1 MLCTVPRV
9 CLEERG
15 IRFTLALG
23 RPVQALD
30 LEPATIVNLA
40 LPVNFIHH
48 RDLAKLISIIV
59 LMNVII
65 IYLNKLG

>member
-1 MLCTVPRV
+1 MLCTVPHI

-23 RPVQALD
+23 WPVQALD

-40 LPVNFIHH
+40 LP
-48 RDLAKLISIIV
+48 
-59 LMNVII
+59 
-65 IYLNKLG
+65 

>member
-23 RPVQALD
+23 RPAQALD

-40 LPVNFIHH
+40 LP
-48 RDLAKLISIIV
+48 
-59 LMNVII
+59 
-65 IYLNKLG
+65 